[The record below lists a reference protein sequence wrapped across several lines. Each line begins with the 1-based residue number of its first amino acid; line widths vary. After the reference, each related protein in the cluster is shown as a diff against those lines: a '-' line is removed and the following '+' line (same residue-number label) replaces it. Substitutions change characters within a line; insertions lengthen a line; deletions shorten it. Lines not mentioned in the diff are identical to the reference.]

1 MKLQTQYLG
10 VVDENLLESVGE
22 HVTDVLGISVTD
34 VGHQSLSLEATTD
47 TVVDTLRL
55 APVGLD
61 TVVSEKEDMMTLKYK
76 PKHYSFKVYEGSGK

>member
-1 MKLQTQYLG
+1 M
-10 VVDENLLESVGE
+10 DENLLESVGE

-61 TVVSEKEDMMTLKYK
+61 TVVSERGYDDIEIRAETQWFQGLRRLR
-76 PKHYSFKVYEGSGK
+76 